1 MSDSLRVIDHPIL
14 GRDGER
20 KTLTLYYEGRP
31 IPALEGESVAAAL
44 TSAGIKVYRH
54 TEKQHEPR
62 GLYCGMGRC
71 SDCMMIVD
79 GQPNVRTCITPVKD
93 GMQLQVQ
100 NGLE

>member
-20 KTLTLYYEGRP
+20 KTVTIYYEGRP

-44 TSAGIKVYRH
+44 TGAGIRVYRH

-93 GMQLQVQ
+93 GMRLQVQ